1 MKLHENQLN
10 LIRHLIRFNLM
21 AYEDCLEMLDT
32 DGCKDQTALS
42 YAFRPLTK
50 NKYLSKSKKG
60 VVSVLK
66 KGRELFPEEVPLI
79 SIATGATAQQRVLQ
93 VSRVAMWL
101 GKCGVPTFSEQQD
114 TEEPYFIPSACWRK
128 IALGILSTT
137 RFAGM
142 LMAYD
147 KRYAVYDIGD
157 GNMEWQV
164 RAESSLFYYRYGSF
178 ETKAHGMILICED
191 CRRDDVAKQIIRQTM
206 WSRKSLL
213 KEQYSETDK
222 PVRYSRSPI
231 KLRAQYEHVYL
242 TTPALLA
249 TSLKRIYDEE
259 ETIETT
265 IDYGERVYNPK
276 EGNWVDWPKRYFLNP
291 AFDILL
297 LVYFFSAA
305 KSLQHL
311 LMGEWADHISELK
324 YILCVHQEDL
334 EVAKMYPDVTG
345 MKEVSMYVYRP
356 DEDSEED

>member
-21 AYEDCLEMLDT
+21 AYEDCLDMLDT
-32 DGCKDQTALS
+32 DGRKDRTSLS

-50 NKYLSKSKKG
+50 NKYLSKNKKG

-66 KGRELFPEEVPLI
+66 KGRGLFPEEVPLI
-79 SIATGATAQQRVLQ
+79 STATGTVAQQRVMQ

-101 GKCGVPTFSEQQD
+101 EKCGVPADAELQD
-114 TEEPYFIPSACWRK
+114 TDEPYFIPSACWRN
-128 IALGILSTT
+128 IAMGILSTT

-142 LMAYD
+142 LMAYG
-147 KRYAVYDIGD
+147 KRYVVYDIGD
-157 GNMEWQV
+157 GTMEWQV

-178 ETKAHGMILICED
+178 ETKADGMILICKD
-191 CRRDDVAKQIIRQTM
+191 GRRNEIAKQIIRQTM
-206 WSRKSLL
+206 WNRKSLL
-213 KEQYSETDK
+213 KQQYTETDT

-231 KLRAQYEHVYL
+231 KLRAQYDHVYL

-265 IDYGERVYNPK
+265 IDEGERVYDPTV
-276 EGNWVDWPKRYFLNP
+276 GNWVDWPERYFLNP
-291 AFDILL
+291 AFDILQM
-297 LVYFFSAA
+297 VYFFSAA
-305 KSLQHL
+305 KNRQYL
-311 LMGEWADHISELK
+311 LESEFAAHVSECK
-324 YILCVHQEDL
+324 YILCVYPEDV
-334 EVAKMYPDVTG
+334 EVAQMYPDVIKMEG
-345 MKEVSMYVYRP
+345 VSVYVYRP

>member
-10 LIRHLIRFNLM
+10 LIRHLVRFNLM
-21 AYEDCLEMLDT
+21 AYEDCLSFLDT
-32 DGCKDQTALS
+32 EKTGDKVALS
-42 YAFRPLTK
+42 YVFRPLTK
-50 NKYLSKSKKG
+50 NKYLSKNKKG
-60 VVSVLK
+60 IVSVLK

-79 SIATGATAQQRVLQ
+79 STATGTTAQQRVLQ

-101 GKCGVPTFSEQQD
+101 GKCGVPTFAEQQD

-137 RFAGM
+137 RFAGI

-147 KRYAVYDIGD
+147 KRYVVYDIGD
-157 GNMEWQV
+157 GTMEWQV

-191 CRRDDVAKQIIRQTM
+191 CGRVEIAKQIIRQTM

-242 TTPALLA
+242 TTPTMLA

-265 IDYGERVYNPK
+265 IDDGERVYNPK

-311 LMGEWADHISELK
+311 LMGEWADHFSELE
-324 YILCVHQEDL
+324 YVLCVYREDL
-334 EVAKMYPDVTG
+334 EVARMYPDVTE

-356 DEDSEED
+356 DENSEED